1 MSSNTESWGSR
12 LGLVLA
18 MAGNAVGFGNFLRF
32 PVQAIQNGGGAFIV
46 PYLVCFLLLGLPLL
60 FVEWSMGRFGGQYG
74 DHSTPFIFDRMGKKA
89 VWKYIGVSGIF
100 INIGVAAYYCYL
112 ESWTLGYLWY
122 SVTGAFSGQTA
133 DGVNGMFT
141 NYVGLSG
148 NIPLVCWVICLAINT
163 WILSR
168 GLEGGVEVA
177 AKIGMPLLILFGIF
191 LAIRALTITA
201 GSDGAINDGLVG
213 ANFLWKPDFSTIWTA
228 KVWLAAAGQIFFTLS
243 VGWGMIHSYAAYI
256 KPNDDIALN
265 SLSAGWTNEFVE
277 VVLGASIVIP
287 ISVGYLGIER
297 VVELTQSGGLG
308 LGFRTMPF
316 LFQQWGPVLAMLA
329 GVAWFGLL
337 FFAGIT
343 SSLAMGT
350 PWMSFLRDEFNWSRN
365 KSALSFGAIV
375 FLLGL
380 PTVFFYNEGVFDE
393 FDYWV
398 GTVGLV
404 LAGLL
409 EIILFSWI
417 FGIERGWKEINRG
430 ADIKLPIFFKYVLK
444 YVTPII
450 IAFVFIGSLPDI
462 YDNLVHKKLYAKIA
476 ATANPAEL
484 AALQTQMTYLNWS
497 RLLLV
502 GVFVGICYMVF
513 LASKKRKEK
522 EIIEMG

>member
-1 MSSNTESWGSR
+1 MSSTSESWGSR

-46 PYLVCFLLLGLPLL
+46 PYLVCFLLLGMPLL
-60 FVEWSMGRFGGQYG
+60 FVEWSMGRYGGMHG
-74 DHSTPFIFDRMGKKA
+74 DHATPFIFDRMGKKA
-89 VWKYIGVSGIF
+89 FWKYVGVSGIF

-122 SVTGAFSGQTA
+122 SISGAFSGQSA
-133 DGVNGMFT
+133 DGVNLIFD

-148 NIPLVCWVICLAINT
+148 NVPWICWFLCLGINT

-177 AKIGMPLLILFGIF
+177 AKIGMPLLILFGVF

-201 GSDGAINDGLVG
+201 GVDGAINDGLVG
-213 ANFLWKPDFSTIWTA
+213 ANYLWKPDFSTIWTP

-256 KPNDDIALN
+256 KPNDDVVLN

-277 VVLGASIVIP
+277 VVLGASIIIP

-297 VVELTQSGGLG
+297 VVELTQNGGLG
-308 LGFRTMPF
+308 LGFRTMPY
-316 LFQQWGPVLAMLA
+316 LFQQWGTILGMLA
-329 GVAWFGLL
+329 GVAWFSLL

-350 PWMSFLRDEFNWSRN
+350 PWMSFMRDEFNWSRM
-365 KSALSFGAIV
+365 KGALSFAAIV
-375 FLLGL
+375 CVLGL
-380 PTVFFYNEGVFDE
+380 PTVLFYNQGVFDE

-398 GTVGLV
+398 GTVCLV

-409 EIILFSWI
+409 EIILFSWV
-417 FGIERGWKEINRG
+417 FGLEKGWAEITRG
-430 ADIKLPIFFKYVLK
+430 ADIHVPIFFKFVLK
-444 YVTPII
+444 YITPVII
-450 IAFVFIGSLPDI
+450 IFVFIGSLPDMF
-462 YDNLVHKKLYAKIA
+462 DNLVHKKLYAKIA
-476 ATANPAEL
+476 AAATPEEM
-484 AALQTQMTYLNWS
+484 AALQTQMTYLNMS
-497 RLLLV
+497 RVLLLSV
-502 GVFVGICYMVF
+502 LLGICYLIY
-513 LASKKRKEK
+513 LANKKRMLKAATA
-522 EIIEMG
+522 